1 MCGRVWI
8 GAEIECRRYAVEL
21 LQLDEEVH
29 PIVVE
34 LLAGRVAEDVSEF
47 GRHDG
52 ADSGR

>member
-8 GAEIECRRYAVEL
+8 DAGIERRRDAVEL

-29 PIVVE
+29 PVVVE
-34 LLAGRVAEDVSEF
+34 LLARRVAEVVFEF
-47 GRHDG
+47 GRKDG